1 MSNKILIISGPTA
14 AGKTSLAVK
23 LSKIYPCQLI
33 SADSRQV
40 YQGLDIGTGKDHPKA
55 VKLHLVDILKPSQS
69 FSVADFQKQALKII
83 SQIHHLGQ
91 LPIIVGGTGQY
102 LDSLISPKDTF
113 HIKPKKL
120 LRFFFNPLPT
130 SVLQSILKIVN
141 KNLFLSLNNSDRHN
155 PHRLI
160 RKIEISLSKNQ
171 KKFSPPNFDY
181 LHISL
186 TAKNNFLYHRIDSR
200 VQKRLDAGLL
210 TEIKHIL
217 KTYSWSDPGLN
228 TLAYKEFKPYF
239 QKKITLS
246 QAIDRWRFDEH
257 AYARRQK
264 TWFAKYTHIHF
275 VDIQKTSSFQ
285 QVSTL
290 VSRWYNQL

>member
-14 AGKTSLAVK
+14 TGKTSLAVK

-83 SQIHHLGQ
+83 SQIHRLGQ

-120 LRFFFNPLPT
+120 LRFFFNHLPT

-160 RKIEISLSKNQ
+160 RKIEISLSKN
-171 KKFSPPNFDY
+171 KKNFSPPNFDY